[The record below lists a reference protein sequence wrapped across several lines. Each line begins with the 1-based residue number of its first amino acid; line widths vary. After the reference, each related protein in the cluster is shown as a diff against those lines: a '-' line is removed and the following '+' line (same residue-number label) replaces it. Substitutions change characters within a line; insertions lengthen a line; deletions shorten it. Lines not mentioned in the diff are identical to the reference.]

1 MSTEAKVNPTRPK
14 RRNYYIDKKFQTQ
27 FMVKFCLII
36 FIGGLLSVGLTM
48 LVSQDTLTTNYNGS
62 KLVIEQT
69 SMAIMPSV
77 ITATIVTTVVISIIA
92 VGVMIFVS
100 HKIAGPI
107 YRFENDLKVV
117 AEGDLN
123 KKFRLRE
130 GDQFSVVV
138 SSLNDMVGSLNE
150 KVSEVYD
157 DLDKLSVQAKKEN
170 LPEPFIQQLIECR
183 EKINERFKI

>member
-92 VGVMIFVS
+92 IGVMIFVS

-157 DLDKLSVQAKKEN
+157 DLDKLSVQAKEEN